1 MTRNQLNFLFLILFQ
16 FTSNLSAQ
24 KADYIF
30 IVTIDGLRWQEV
42 FEGADSLLIREN
54 IQQPNLYL
62 EQYYDPQPERRRSLL
77 MPFFW
82 KTLVQNGQI
91 YGNRNKHNFMDVAN
105 STRISYPGYSEL
117 LTGFCDDKHIYRNK
131 KIKNPNTHVLEFLSK
146 TKHTAAFCSW
156 DVFPYILNEER
167 AGFSVNAGFETV
179 EDLHGKDQLNVQQL
193 HSVKP
198 WKQSVRPDTL
208 TWKIAQTYL
217 EEQQPEV
224 LYLAFGETDEYGHEG
239 NYAGYLDAIRQFDQ
253 ILKTLWGHIQHD
265 KKYAG
270 KSALVITTDHGR
282 GAFHWKHHHSLIQG
296 SSEIWMAVAGI
307 GIEACGEIGVPMQ
320 IYQKQTAQTIARLVG
335 QNFECEHAVA
345 KSIPTI
351 FEPTT
356 HQVPFP
362 AVALPLLNAS
372 TGTMLP
378 QK

>member
-1 MTRNQLNFLFLILFQ
+1 
-16 FTSNLSAQ
+16 
-24 KADYIF
+24 
-30 IVTIDGLRWQEV
+30 
-42 FEGADSLLIREN
+42 
-54 IQQPNLYL
+54 
-62 EQYYDPQPERRRSLL
+62 
-77 MPFFW
+77 
-82 KTLVQNGQI
+82 
-91 YGNRNKHNFMDVAN
+91 MDVAN

-179 EDLHGKDQLNVQQL
+179 EGLNGKDQLNLQQL
-193 HSVKP
+193 QSVKP

-217 EEQQPEV
+217 EEEQPEV

-253 ILKTLWGHIQHD
+253 ILKTLWDHIQHD

-296 SSEIWMAVAGI
+296 SSEVWMAVAGA
-307 GIEACGEIGVPMQ
+307 GVEACGEIDVPMQ

-335 QNFECEHAVA
+335 QNFECEHIVA
-345 KSIPTI
+345 KPIQTI
-351 FEPTT
+351 LEP
-356 HQVPFP
+356 VAPPSVFP
-362 AVALPLLNAS
+362 AVALPQLNAS
-372 TGTMLP
+372 TGAILP